1 MNEPL
6 RSIIYTEGIFFV
18 QEHDTLPTIAHTT
31 ICLVKEDRGMK
42 SSEKLGK
49 RILMRKTAC
58 GQVVK
63 MTMMRK
69 IVIQNW
75 RGKLRK

>member
-1 MNEPL
+1 
-6 RSIIYTEGIFFV
+6 
-18 QEHDTLPTIAHTT
+18 
-31 ICLVKEDRGMK
+31 LVKEDQGMK

-49 RILMRKTAC
+49 RMLMKRTAC

-63 MTMMRK
+63 MMTRRK
-69 IVIQNW
+69 RVIQNW